1 MLTFPIPVCIYMC
14 EGVCVCIFSSSL
26 SLYIFLLSPSIFS
39 ASLPSSFILLALLI
53 FPQTK
58 CLFFFLYQLISLCNI
73 SVPVS
78 LFYLYVPILFLVWL
92 LLSPQLQSPLMSLGI
107 ANAYIMYI
115 DWLWPSIVELSTNI
129 ILYISCFYSL
139 DKNFHAS

>member
-1 MLTFPIPVCIYMC
+1 M
-14 EGVCVCIFSSSL
+14 
-26 SLYIFLLSPSIFS
+26 YIFLLPLSLYFPPLSLHLFR
-39 ASLPSSFILLALLI
+39 LPSFIFYFTGSVNLSTNKM
-53 FPQTK
+53 PV
-58 CLFFFLYQLISLCNI
+58 FFLYQLISLCNI

-129 ILYISCFYSL
+129 IFYISCFYSL